1 MCNSTSGTGNLF
13 FKIGTWQF
21 AISLLNLISV
31 TSKPIRGMKQPIGV
45 HKSNSLP
52 RTFSPNRGNRPGQS
66 PSSPRSNRT
75 HHRQQSQNVSHLQ
88 IK

>member
-1 MCNSTSGTGNLF
+1 M
-13 FKIGTWQF
+13 
-21 AISLLNLISV
+21 
-31 TSKPIRGMKQPIGV
+31 RQPIHVGV

-52 RTFSPNRGNRPGQS
+52 RAFSPNRGNRPGQS
-66 PSSPRSNRT
+66 TSSPRSNTNGT